1 MPILIMAGHNTH
13 LNTHLN
19 LSPAEDPKITSLFPR
34 FPVTSP
40 SPSVY
45 TVPLGYAGTI
55 VICAAYGWP
64 TPTIE
69 WFRGSQS
76 LPSSEEGGRVFFD
89 VAQREGSAY
98 VSARLRSGEDFEET
112 DAGTYLCVVRAND
125 TGITTSKD
133 VMLEYTSAA
142 PATQATP
149 TSSCSVDSRNVL
161 FELRMLDTN
170 CDFWSEDLKQLIARD
185 FMEEIVNAVG
195 AECPECE
202 VELADLSLLSGPTCS
217 DQVTRAAIFRG
228 AVSTDDRGH
237 TEEIFCA
244 LSRWQG
250 TRPLVLINNNFRVVD
265 GNCSLELDSL
275 ESRECRGGGG
285 ALGAIGL
292 PVVVGAAAGGAV
304 VLVGVVVSVLC
315 CCCCCVCGK
324 HKRNSKELNSHY
336 DR

>member
-1 MPILIMAGHNTH
+1 MPILMMAGHNTH
-13 LNTHLN
+13 LN
-19 LSPAEDPKITSLFPR
+19 LSPAGDPKISSLFPH

-55 VICAAYGWP
+55 VNCAAYGWP

-89 VAQREGSAY
+89 AVQREGSAY

-112 DAGTYLCVVRAND
+112 DAGTYSCVVRAND
-125 TGITTSKD
+125 TGIITSKD
-133 VMLEYTSAA
+133 VILEYTSAA
-142 PATQATP
+142 PPTQVTP
-149 TSSCSVDSRNVL
+149 TPTCSVDSREVL
-161 FELRMLDTN
+161 FELRMLDTD

-202 VELADLSLLSGPTCS
+202 VGLADLSLLSGPACS
-217 DQVTRAAIFRG
+217 DQVIRAAVFRG
-228 AVSTDDRGH
+228 MVSTDDRGR

-275 ESRECRGGGG
+275 ESGECRGGGG
-285 ALGAIGL
+285 ALGSIGL

-304 VLVGVVVSVLC
+304 VLVGVAVAVL
-315 CCCCCVCGK
+315 CCCCVCGK
-324 HKRNSKELNSHY
+324 HKRKNKELGLGNRNSNY